1 MVNNDNEEPNLGAQA
16 AGLNRFDMQQMVGRL
31 REFVEHHID
40 QNFPAANPL
49 NNNANNTNDEH
60 NDEPEDDFIDEFD

>member
-1 MVNNDNEEPNLGAQA
+1 MGAQA

-49 NNNANNTNDEH
+49 NNNANNPNND
-60 NDEPEDDFIDEFD
+60 DLDDDFIDEFD